1 MLLSSEDLAYIS
13 GFFDGNGHIVTYL
26 KKNKKKIKIS
36 ITISFRQSKNYNFVL
51 YYIKEKLNSG
61 YISNLKN
68 GVTELRING
77 LTRILKVSNYL
88 IDFLIVKKK
97 QIEILLSLINLLL
110 SKSIDKMSKH
120 DKLLIIDNILLI
132 QSFNSITKQIQNRN
146 FLIAAFNIPIVTTL

>member
-1 MLLSSEDLAYIS
+1 MHAAKS
-13 GFFDGNGHIVTYL
+13 
-26 KKNKKKIKIS
+26 
-36 ITISFRQSKNYNFVL
+36 
-51 YYIKEKLNSG
+51 
-61 YISNLKN
+61 
-68 GVTELRING
+68 
-77 LTRILKVSNYL
+77 SNYL

>member
-13 GFFDGNGHIVTYL
+13 GFFDGNGNIVIYL

-36 ITISFRQSKNYNFVL
+36 ITISFKQPKNSNSIL
-51 YYIKEKLNSG
+51 YYIKEKFNLG
-61 YISNLKN
+61 YIANLKN
-68 GVTELRING
+68 GVNELRING
-77 LTRILKVSNYL
+77 FTRILKISNYL

-110 SKSIDKMSKH
+110 EKSIDQMSKH

-132 QSFNSITKQIQNRN
+132 QSFNSVTRQIQNRN
-146 FLIAAFNIPIVTTL
+146 FLIAAFNIPTVTTL